1 MHSIFI
7 DSRAAARKSTLTTTI
22 IKVIPERADKL
33 PRAPQSLTLSPE
45 LIAALRGLAAVEG
58 RSLAGLVT
66 ILVHEAI
73 NQRFAVYRRGR

>member
-7 DSRAAARKSTLTTTI
+7 DSRAADRTSVTNTI
-22 IKVIPERADKL
+22 IKVSPERADKL
-33 PRAPQSLTLSPE
+33 PRTPQSLTLSPE
-45 LIAALRGLAAVEG
+45 LVAALRGLAAVEG

-73 NQRFAVYRRGR
+73 NQRFASFRRGR